1 MQKTLGGI
9 VSSQASKKL
18 SEVHAGAKVR
28 IRKVASRPE
37 VSARLRELGLCEN
50 NVIRCVSRGNDTMI
64 CEVYDTRIG
73 MNMGLAHGIDVSE
86 ET

>member
-1 MQKTLGGI
+1 MQKALGGT
-9 VSSQASKKL
+9 VSGHSFMKL
-18 SEVHAGAKVR
+18 SDVHPGSKVR
-28 IRKVASRPE
+28 IRRVSSRPE

-50 NVIRCVSRGNDTMI
+50 MVIRCVSRGHETMI

-86 ET
+86 EH

>member
-1 MQKTLGGI
+1 
-9 VSSQASKKL
+9 VSGSASKKL
-18 SEVHAGAKVR
+18 SEVNAGMKVR

-50 NVIRCVSRGNDTMI
+50 NVIRCVSRGNDSMI

-73 MNMGLAHGIDVSE
+73 MNIGLAHGIDVSE
-86 ET
+86 EL